1 MTKKATQQGDIS
13 VRIIKENKI
22 AFSQFL
28 SQMFNFYIDNN
39 AFPSGLK
46 KADIK
51 LVYKKDDP
59 FEKNNYRPI
68 SILPI
73 SSKAFERCLYDQVF
87 GYVDNMLSKAQCSF
101 RK

>member
-1 MTKKATQQGDIS
+1 
-13 VRIIKENKI
+13 
-22 AFSQFL
+22 
-28 SQMFNFYIDNN
+28 MFNFYIYNN

-46 KADIK
+46 KDDIK

-59 FEKNNYRPI
+59 SEKNNYRPI